1 MTNTRRPRRSDS
13 IEFKT
18 AFGWVQACATEHGVS
33 EVRLEPRRRGRGEG
47 GPAPPILR
55 RLKSELT
62 EYFDG
67 RRRKFGLPLDLGGL
81 SDFARA
87 VLRECAG
94 IPYGRTATYSGL
106 AKAVGKPKAARAVGR
121 VMARNPVPFL
131 IPCHRVIGADGSLTG
146 FGGGIGLKKRLL
158 EFERGAAGRDR

>member
-1 MTNTRRPRRSDS
+1 MTSTRQPRQGDS

-18 AFGWVQACATEHGVS
+18 AFGWVQASATERGVNQ
-33 EVRLEPRRRGRGEG
+33 VRLESRRRGGQK
-47 GPAPPILR
+47 GPASSPILR
-55 RLKSELT
+55 RLKVELT

-67 RRRKFGLPLDLGGL
+67 KRRSFDLPLDLGGL

-87 VLRECAG
+87 VLRECARV
-94 IPYGRTATYSGL
+94 PYGQTAPYSGL

-121 VMARNPVPFL
+121 VMAHNPVPFL

-146 FGGGIGLKKRLL
+146 FGGGIDMKRRLL
-158 EFERGAAGRDR
+158 DFERRTAARDR